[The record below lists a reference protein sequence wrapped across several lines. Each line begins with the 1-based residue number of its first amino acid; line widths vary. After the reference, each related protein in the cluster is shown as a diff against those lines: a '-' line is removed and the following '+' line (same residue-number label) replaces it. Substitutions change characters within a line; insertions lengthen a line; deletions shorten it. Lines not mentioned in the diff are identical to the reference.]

1 MAELLKSAQGSI
13 SVRSGD
19 ILLVTGLTARSKTI
33 VYAQKPLYW
42 KAKSSHVAVIY
53 AENAIIHSIGGKGVH
68 IADMIDE
75 LRSCQSDWRVMRL
88 KCLTEAQ
95 EEELQKS
102 ALYFQR
108 QKYNRAFMMNGN
120 EVSSFCS
127 EFAVKAYKRAGIRIL
142 NGRKPSKVTP
152 ADFDKA
158 FDAQKDWLDVT
169 PEYVQDLATWEQMR
183 PLLRAS
189 LGFQQ
194 LMFARRQHHSQIR
207 KQIFEYF
214 ETNGSPNMKRAVA
227 EVKESL
233 RTGRIL
239 NFWDED
245 DAKLPSHE

>member
-1 MAELLKSAQGSI
+1 M
-13 SVRSGD
+13 RPGD
-19 ILLVTGLTARSKTI
+19 ILLVTGLSARSKGI

-53 AENAIIHSIGGKGVH
+53 AENAIVHSIGGKGVH
-68 IADMIDE
+68 LAEIIEE
-75 LRSCQSDWRVMRL
+75 LKSCQSDWRVMRL
-88 KCLTEAQ
+88 RGLTEAQ
-95 EEELQKS
+95 VDELQKS

-108 QKYNRAFMMNGN
+108 QKYNRAFMMGGN

-127 EFAVKAYKRAGIRIL
+127 EFAVKAYKHAGIRIL

-152 ADFDKA
+152 ADFDKE

-169 PEYVQDLATWEQMR
+169 PEYVEDMVAWEQMI
-183 PLLRAS
+183 PLLRAG
-189 LGFQQ
+189 LGLQQ
-194 LMFARRQHHSQIR
+194 LVFARRHRHSQIR

-214 ETNGSPNMKRAVA
+214 ETNGSPNMKKVVG

-233 RTGRIL
+233 RAERIL

-245 DAKLPSHE
+245 DAK